1 MPSLLDRTRG
11 YAAFAVRR
19 ALGRSPD
26 ARIAELEKELRELK
40 RTLAHQL
47 RLYNGV
53 TLNNFG
59 TTVGLD
65 HKQRHHFMSRDDS
78 VVLSRVDGYPY
89 GVDFQVNPAALPFCE
104 NAIAGIVDCEGD
116 DADVTGCGDRIEF
129 HAGDYVAAKLTT
141 PNGAGNV
148 AVELLWCAPEGGQ
161 PLPEFEFWTPPG
173 PPAKWARISM
183 GDACAGTCVTYV
195 VPLWEDTGPN
205 P

>member
-1 MPSLLDRTRG
+1 MPSLLDRSKG

-26 ARIAELEKELRELK
+26 ARITELEKELRELK

-59 TTVGLD
+59 NTVGLD

-78 VVLSRVDGYPY
+78 IILSKVDGYPY
-89 GVDFQVNPAALPFCE
+89 AVDFQVDPAALPFCE
-104 NAIAGIVDCEGD
+104 NAIAGIVDCEGS

-129 HAGDYVAAKLTT
+129 HAGAYVAARLDT
-141 PNGAGNV
+141 PDVAGNA
-148 AVELLWCAPEGGQ
+148 AVVLDWCAPSTDSRPPTEI
-161 PLPEFEFWTPPG
+161 ESWTYGIPDG
-173 PPAKWARISM
+173 WMELSV
-183 GDACAGTCVTYV
+183 GDACAGGCTTVL
-195 VPLWEDTGPN
+195 VPYWAN
-205 P
+205 PAP

>member
-1 MPSLLDRTRG
+1 MPSLLDRTKG

-26 ARIAELEKELRELK
+26 ARIAELETEMRELK

-78 VVLSRVDGYPY
+78 IVLSRVAGYPY
-89 GVDFQVNPAALPFCE
+89 AVDFQVDPAALPFCE
-104 NAIAGIVDCEGD
+104 NAIAGIVDCDGD
-116 DADVTGCGDRIEF
+116 PADVTGCGDRIEF

-141 PNGAGNV
+141 PDVAGNV
-148 AVELLWCAPEGGQ
+148 AVELLWCAPEGGA
-161 PLPEFEFWTPPG
+161 PLPEFEMWTPPG
-173 PPAKWARISM
+173 IPDKWARISL

-195 VPLWEDTGPN
+195 TPLWLDTGPD